1 MKWFDVDRNFI
12 VSVWIFNGLE
22 CWEIWEFKGLDCWG
36 FGEICEFRESCLM
49 CLDFYEFDEMKRYL
63 LEVKE
68 VLFGVKFV
76 VDYFRSVDKDNLV
89 SLFREY

>member
-1 MKWFDVDRNFI
+1 
-12 VSVWIFNGLE
+12 
-22 CWEIWEFKGLDCWG
+22 
-36 FGEICEFRESCLM
+36 M